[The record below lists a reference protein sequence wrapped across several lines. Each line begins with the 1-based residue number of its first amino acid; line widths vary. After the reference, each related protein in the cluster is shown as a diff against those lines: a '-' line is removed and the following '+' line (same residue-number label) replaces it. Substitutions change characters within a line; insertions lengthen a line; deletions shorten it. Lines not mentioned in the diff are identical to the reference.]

1 MTEANATLLI
11 ANHNESGEA
20 EATTTL
26 HNFRN
31 AIDVDQ
37 TIHKFA
43 IAFFAI
49 TIATATAFTF
59 TSHFSL
65 PSLARRT

>member
-1 MTEANATLLI
+1 MTEANAALLV
-11 ANHNESGEA
+11 ANHNEGSEA
-20 EATTTL
+20 EATATL
-26 HNFRN
+26 HNLCD
-31 AIDVDQ
+31 AVDVDE